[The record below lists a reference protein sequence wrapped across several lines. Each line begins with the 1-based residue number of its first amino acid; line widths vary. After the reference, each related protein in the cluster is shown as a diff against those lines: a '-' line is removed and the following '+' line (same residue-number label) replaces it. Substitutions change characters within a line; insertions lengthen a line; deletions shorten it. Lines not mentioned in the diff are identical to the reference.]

1 VLRELLDGLPFG
13 RRGRLPN
20 TQVFYL
26 GADDSLASVIDRLD
40 WVDGARVVL
49 AIPPE
54 SSVLSGRL
62 DLMRVKRHALRKHID
77 VALVTL
83 EPNQRDMLREVGI
96 PVFSSVEKAQNSYW
110 RLRVS
115 NPSVVQTPTNRENRP
130 NPARLRPRESTLA
143 GFILA
148 GITAGVVVIL
158 IYDLLTVSEID
169 LGQIANDAVY
179 GVVGGAAL
187 GLLVYVLTWLFRHYF
202 PRPYRWF
209 RWVFMAAV
217 FGAGLL
223 APIAAAFIILPEAR
237 LTVVPAQ
244 APVSAIARIT
254 VVVPDPNQE
263 NGLEEIDFEG
273 QRISGRR
280 VSAEVG
286 AEAVSA
292 ATGTSDVPTSRAAG
306 TVVFTNLLAQD
317 YTVGKATAVRT
328 SAGSP
333 VRFLTAG
340 DVTVPPLGQAAVGVE
355 AVEPG
360 PQGNVNSGLI
370 NRVEGASA
378 RAVRVTNPEPT
389 RGGGLSQV
397 RAVTQADREALRRT
411 LLSELRAQGYQRVLE
426 RPESEGGLR
435 EGEYLV
441 PGSVRVLEVLHETFD
456 RFASEE
462 AESVKLEMLV
472 EVTGVVVDLGDAYNL
487 ARHVL
492 AKHVPE
498 GFELMQ
504 AEYRPGLMGD
514 NVIGA
519 GTLTFF
525 VEANGLAEAVLEPDQ
540 LKRLLRGRPYEEGV
554 AMLDSAW
561 RSKELPLK
569 NPPDVQIQ
577 PTWADDRFPWLV
589 WRIQVEE
596 SVED

>member
-1 VLRELLDGLPFG
+1 
-13 RRGRLPN
+13 
-20 TQVFYL
+20 
-26 GADDSLASVIDRLD
+26 
-40 WVDGARVVL
+40 
-49 AIPPE
+49 
-54 SSVLSGRL
+54 
-62 DLMRVKRHALRKHID
+62 M
-77 VALVTL
+77 
-83 EPNQRDMLREVGI
+83 
-96 PVFSSVEKAQNSYW
+96 
-110 RLRVS
+110 
-115 NPSVVQTPTNRENRP
+115 
-130 NPARLRPRESTLA
+130 
-143 GFILA
+143 
-148 GITAGVVVIL
+148 TAGVVVIL

-169 LGQIANDAVY
+169 LGQLANDAVY

-187 GLLVYVLTWLFRHYF
+187 GLLVFVLTWLFRRYF
-202 PRPYRWF
+202 PGPYRWL
-209 RWVFMAAV
+209 RWVFMTAV
-217 FGAGLL
+217 FAAGLL

-237 LTVVPAQ
+237 LIVVPAEV
-244 APVSAIARIT
+244 PVSAIARIT

-263 NGLEEIDFEG
+263 DGLEEIDFAG

-292 ATGTSDVPTSRAAG
+292 ATGTSEVPTSRASG

-317 YTVGKATAVRT
+317 YTVGRATAVRT

-333 VRFLTAG
+333 VRFLTTG

-360 PQGNVNSGLI
+360 PQGNVNTGLI

-492 AKHVPE
+492 TKHVAE
-498 GFELMQ
+498 GFELKQ

-514 NVIGA
+514 NVIGV

-540 LKRLLRGRPYEEGV
+540 LKRWLRGRPYEEGV

-596 SVED
+596 SVDE